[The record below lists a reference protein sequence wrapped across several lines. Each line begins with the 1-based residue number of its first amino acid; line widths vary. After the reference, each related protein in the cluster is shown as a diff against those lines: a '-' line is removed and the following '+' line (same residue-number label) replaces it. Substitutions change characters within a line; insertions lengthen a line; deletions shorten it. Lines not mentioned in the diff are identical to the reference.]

1 MERDSRAAI
10 SLARSLDNNSNDMIY
25 YKRKVGEL
33 SDRLQASQTKVRE
46 LTEKLNERSPKKKKK
61 VIE

>member
-10 SLARSLDNNSNDMIY
+10 SLARSLDNNNSTDMNY

-33 SDRLQASQTKVRE
+33 SDRLVASQRRVGE
-46 LTEKLNERSPKKKKK
+46 LMEKLGEREKRG
-61 VIE
+61 

>member
-10 SLARSLDNNSNDMIY
+10 SLARSLDSTSNADMNY

-33 SDRLQASQTKVRE
+33 SDKLQSSQRRVGE
-46 LTEKLNERSPKKKKK
+46 LMERLNERSPKKKRS
-61 VIE
+61 V

>member
-10 SLARSLDNNSNDMIY
+10 SLARSLDNNNSTDMSY

-33 SDRLQASQTKVRE
+33 SDRLVASQRRVGE
-46 LTEKLNERSPKKKKK
+46 LMEKLGEREKRG
-61 VIE
+61 